1 MIQMG
6 AQYLYGPLLDIFPRL
21 FFEGDSKGFVKLL
34 GKTVLGI
41 IGVTVV
47 CALIL
52 ELIGGWALELLF
64 GGSIVPY
71 VYLLQPIIL
80 STAATAFLWFFG
92 DLLITLRHFWANFAG
107 NITAFLAV
115 VPLTFL
121 CVNAWDMNG
130 VSFAG
135 AGACLLGVLMLL
147 FFLVRS
153 IRRGPGALERR
164 DPSSSLEETVE
175 KDAA

>member
-1 MIQMG
+1 MVSGDAALGIYASVAAPALVIQMG

-80 STAATAFLWFFG
+80 STAATAFYG
-92 DLLITLRHFWANFAG
+92 
-107 NITAFLAV
+107 
-115 VPLTFL
+115 
-121 CVNAWDMNG
+121 
-130 VSFAG
+130 
-135 AGACLLGVLMLL
+135 
-147 FFLVRS
+147 
-153 IRRGPGALERR
+153 
-164 DPSSSLEETVE
+164 SSVTC
-175 KDAA
+175 